1 MTLPIVNVSY
11 VTCLV
16 VFVGVL
22 KSKRKFSIA
31 NAIFGQLIYM
41 IAYVLEIT
49 FFDVCHYVLLILHI
63 LYIYVK
69 CKQYL
74 LFM

>member
-1 MTLPIVNVSY
+1 MTLPNVNVSY

-31 NAIFGQLIYM
+31 NAIFGLLIYM

-49 FFDVCHYVLLILHI
+49 FF
-63 LYIYVK
+63 
-69 CKQYL
+69 
-74 LFM
+74 